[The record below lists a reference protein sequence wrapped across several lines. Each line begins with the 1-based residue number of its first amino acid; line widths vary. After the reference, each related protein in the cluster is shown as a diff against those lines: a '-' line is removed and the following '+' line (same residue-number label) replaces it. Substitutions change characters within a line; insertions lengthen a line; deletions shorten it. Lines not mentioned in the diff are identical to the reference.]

1 MTAWLLLVAALLLI
15 AAAGVFVAAEFSFV
29 TVDRSQVEQ
38 AAATGDAGA
47 RGLLEALRT
56 LSTQLSGAQV
66 GITITNLAIGY
77 LAEPAI
83 AELVDGPLAAAGVP
97 DGAVTPVAVTLGL
110 TLGTILTMIFGELV
124 PKNLALAKPMA
135 VARSTQRFQRTFTA
149 VARGPIRVLNGSANA
164 AVRRLG
170 IEPQEELR
178 SARSSTELASLIQRS
193 ADLGT
198 LDVETAELMERS
210 VEFGARTAGEIMT
223 PRVRSNTLEVNDRAA
238 DVIQRTR
245 ESGHSRFPVL
255 DAEENVVGTVHVK
268 NAVALP
274 VGERATTKV
283 KHLMAKP
290 IIVPDSLRLD
300 PLLALLR
307 KDGFQLAVV
316 MDEYGGFAGIVTLE
330 DVVEEIVGDISD
342 EHDRS
347 SSNARQLRDGS
358 WSLSGLLRP
367 DEVDDL
373 TGIMLPDHEDYDTTA
388 GLVLRVLGRVPAVGD
403 QAEVLVP
410 DRSDPDEPR
419 EQTAVLTVERM
430 DGLRIDRV
438 SLRLVPPAAADGTAG
453 PGADRA
459 TGGPAGTG
467 AVGSTPAGRTLGA
480 GS

>member
-15 AAAGVFVAAEFSFV
+15 LACGVFVAAEFSFV
-29 TVDRSQVEQ
+29 TVDRGKVDR
-38 AAATGDAGA
+38 AAESGDSGA
-47 RGLLEALRT
+47 RGVQLALRS

-83 AELVDGPLAAAGVP
+83 SELIDGPLESAGTP
-97 DGAVTPVAVTLGL
+97 EGAVTPIAVAIGL
-110 TLGTILTMIFGELV
+110 VAGTVLTMIFGELV
-124 PKNLALAKPMA
+124 PKNLALAKPME
-135 VARSTQRFQRTFTA
+135 VARATQRFQRTFTA
-149 VARGPIRVLNGSANA
+149 LARGPIHVLNGSANA
-164 AVRRLG
+164 FVRRIG

-210 VEFGARTAGEIMT
+210 VEFGSRTAGEIMT
-223 PRVRSNTLEVNDRAA
+223 PRVRSNSLDVNDRASA
-238 DVIQRTR
+238 VIDRTR
-245 ESGHSRFPVL
+245 ETGNSRFPVL
-255 DAEENVVGTVHVK
+255 DADENVVGTVHVK

-274 VGERATTKV
+274 VNERATTKV
-283 KHLMAKP
+283 KHLMARP

-342 EHDRS
+342 EHDRL
-347 SSNARQLRDGS
+347 SSNARQQRDGS

-367 DEVDDL
+367 DEVEDV
-373 TGIMLPDHEDYDTTA
+373 TGVELPDHEDYDTIG
-388 GLVLRVLGRVPAVGD
+388 GLVMQVLGRVPEVGD
-403 QAEVLVP
+403 LAEVSVP
-410 DRSDPDEPR
+410 DRSDPDEPG
-419 EQTAVLTVERM
+419 EHLAVLTVDRM

-438 SLRLVPPAAADGTAG
+438 TLRLLDTATDQEG
-453 PGADRA
+453 ER
-459 TGGPAGTG
+459 
-467 AVGSTPAGRTLGA
+467 
-480 GS
+480 